1 MQRSRGKH
9 WALFI
14 LSSFWVVISPLHF
27 ILHDKE
33 SQAFLP
39 GRNFKYHLVKSSYT
53 SDKENEKEGLR
64 NIPKTFKKYLKEG
77 LGLDLISNSSF

>member
-1 MQRSRGKH
+1 M
-9 WALFI
+9 
-14 LSSFWVVISPLHF
+14 VISLLHF

-53 SDKENEKEGLR
+53 SDKENKKEELR
-64 NIPKTFKKYLKEG
+64 NVPKNLQKVPKRKLRIRLDFEFIILTFRVVG
-77 LGLDLISNSSF
+77 S